1 MNVLGRTPDQ
11 RGGVTQKAL
20 LGGIAG
26 LIMLYPVADMID
38 SAGEDEEVTGAVGRV
53 AKGVTEVIGG
63 VAGATEGLADT
74 ASKKL
79 GESGPTTTGGADN
92 AASGDCGPFA
102 GMDCGGGTTTAP
114 NDGTPDGSEK
124 PFTFR
129 LDDGREVICGLPLS
143 GAYNYG
149 DAAKQQSQLRG
160 TDHAWALL
168 LDGASVALG
177 THPPEGSCSV
187 GGGDE

>member
-11 RGGVTQKAL
+11 RGGVNQKAL
-20 LGGIAG
+20 LGMAG
-26 LIMLYPVADMID
+26 FVMVYAVYDMVN
-38 SAGEDEEVTGAVGRV
+38 SAGQNEKVTGAVGRA

-79 GESGPTTTGGADN
+79 GESTASTTGGADN
-92 AASGDCGPFA
+92 VASGDCGPFA

-124 PFTFR
+124 PFTFL
-129 LDDGREVICGLPLS
+129 LDDGRVVTCGPPLS
-143 GAYNYG
+143 GPYRYG
-149 DAAKQQSQLRG
+149 DAAKQQPQLRG
-160 TDHAWALL
+160 TDHNWAGA
-168 LDGASVALG
+168 LDGVSRVLD